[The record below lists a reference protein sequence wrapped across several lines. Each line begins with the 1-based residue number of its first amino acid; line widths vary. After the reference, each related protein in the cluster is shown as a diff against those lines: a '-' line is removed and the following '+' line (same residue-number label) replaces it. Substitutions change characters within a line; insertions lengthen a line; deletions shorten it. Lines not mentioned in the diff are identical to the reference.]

1 LPEEAALAHAVI
13 LSLKGLVAFGLW
25 LAAVTQWICI
35 SFMENPTSPAIP
47 EALAASDES
56 LDAPQVD
63 NSFADIL
70 SEFEQ
75 TQRSSGPKSRGGAS
89 SDGLQGTVVSISP
102 ESIFVDIGRKVDGV
116 LPADKFRDDKGE
128 LTVRVGDRMLVSI
141 TGRDE
146 EGSYTLSTIKVERP
160 KDWSALERA
169 FAEKRAIGGMVTEV
183 VKGGLRVDV
192 GSPAFLPASRSGTK
206 DAAEMEKLVGQEIQ
220 CRIIKLDTASEDV
233 VVDRRVIVEEEE
245 AQAREKKFGEL
256 KEGAVLRGTVRSVTD
271 FGAFVDL
278 GGVDGLLHV
287 GDMAWHRVAKPSDV
301 VAVGDSVEVKV
312 LKINPEGKRISLGMK
327 QLSPDPWTL
336 AAERFHVGDRVQ
348 GKVSRLADFGAFV
361 ELLPGVDGLIHIS
374 EMSWAKKVKK
384 PSDVLKT
391 GEMVE
396 AVVLGVNVAD
406 RRISLGLKQ
415 ALGDP
420 WEDALN
426 KYPVGAVAEG
436 PVTSLTNFGCFID
449 LGGGIDGMIH
459 ISDITREKRLNHPR
473 EALTVGQTVKAAVLE
488 VDRER
493 RRIKLGIKQLE
504 PTSADEYIAEH
515 QVGESVTGR
524 IVEATKG
531 RAKIELGDGVFAECR
546 ILENTGNGGK
556 DSEPLAA
563 PKADISSLTA
573 MLSAKWK
580 QGPSASTAQQE
591 APRAGQIRTFRIL
604 KLDQPNKKIEVELAG

>member
-1 LPEEAALAHAVI
+1 
-13 LSLKGLVAFGLW
+13 
-25 LAAVTQWICI
+25 
-35 SFMENPTSPAIP
+35 MENSTSPAIP
-47 EALAASDES
+47 EALATSP
-56 LDAPQVD
+56 DAPDARSDD
-63 NSFADIL
+63 NSFGDIL

-75 TQRSSGPKSRGGAS
+75 THRGGRNNQA
-89 SDGLQGTVVSISP
+89 LEGTVVSISP

-116 LPADKFRDDKGE
+116 LPVGTFRDATGA
-128 LTVRVGDRMLVSI
+128 LTVQVGDKMLVTI

-169 FAEKRAIGGMVTEV
+169 FAEKRAIGGVVTEL
-183 VKGGLRVDV
+183 VKGGLRVNV
-192 GSPAFLPASRSGTK
+192 GSEAFLPASRSGAK
-206 DAAEMEKLVGQEIQ
+206 DQAELEKLVGQEIQ
-220 CRIIKLDTASEDV
+220 CRIIKLDTANEDL
-233 VVDRRVIVEEEE
+233 VVDRRVILEEEE
-245 AQAREKKFGEL
+245 ARAREQKFGEL

-301 VAVGDSVEVKV
+301 VTAGDSIEVKV
-312 LKINPEGKRISLGMK
+312 LKITPEGKRISLGLK
-327 QLSPDPWTL
+327 QLAPDPWTT
-336 AAERFHVGDRVQ
+336 AAERFHVSDRVQ

-374 EMSWAKKVKK
+374 EMSWAKKVRK
-384 PSDVLKT
+384 PSDLLKT

-396 AVVLGVNVAD
+396 AVVLGVNAAD

-420 WEDALN
+420 WEDAVK
-426 KYPVGAVAEG
+426 KYAVGAIAEG
-436 PVTSLTNFGCFID
+436 PVTSLTNFGCFMD

-473 EALTVGQTVKAAVLE
+473 EALTTGQTVRAVVLE

-504 PTSADEYIAEH
+504 PTTADEYIAEH

-524 IVEATKG
+524 IVETSKG

-546 ILENTGNGGK
+546 MREDAGNGSK
-556 DSEPLAA
+556 AASNAPEPAA
-563 PKADISSLTA
+563 KVDLGSLTA

-580 QGPSASTAQQE
+580 QGPMAAAAQQE
-591 APRAGQIRTFRIL
+591 APRAGQVRTFRIL

>member
-1 LPEEAALAHAVI
+1 MVFDQ
-13 LSLKGLVAFGLW
+13 G
-25 LAAVTQWICI
+25 
-35 SFMENPTSPAIP
+35 FMQNPTSPAIP
-47 EALAASDES
+47 QALAMSGDA
-56 LDAPQVD
+56 LDNQPID
-63 NSFADIL
+63 NSFAEIL

-75 TQRSSGPKSRGGAS
+75 SQHGSRNNEGFH
-89 SDGLQGTVVSISP
+89 GTVVSISP
-102 ESIFVDIGRKVDGV
+102 ESVFVDIGRKVDGV
-116 LPADKFRDDKGE
+116 LPVGQFRDAAGE
-128 LTVRVGDRMLVSI
+128 LSIRVGDKMVVSI
-141 TGRDE
+141 TGRDP

-169 FAEKRAIGGMVTEV
+169 FAEKRAIAGTVTEA

-192 GSPAFLPASRSGTK
+192 GMPAFLPASRSGTR
-206 DAAEMEKLVGQEIQ
+206 DQAELEKLVGQEIQ
-220 CRIIKLDTASEDV
+220 CRIIKLDTVSEDV
-233 VVDRRVIVEEEE
+233 VVDRRAILEEEE
-245 AQAREKKFGEL
+245 ARAREQKFGEL
-256 KEGAVLRGTVRSVTD
+256 TEGAVLRGTVRSITD

-287 GDMAWHRVAKPSDV
+287 ADMAWQRVAKPSDV
-301 VAVGDSVEVKV
+301 VTVGDSIEVKV
-312 LKINPEGKRISLGMK
+312 LKIVPEGKRISLGLK
-327 QLSPDPWTL
+327 QLAPDPWTL
-336 AAERFHVGDRVQ
+336 AAERFHTGDRVH
-348 GKVSRLADFGAFV
+348 GKVSRLTDFGAFV

-374 EMSWAKKVKK
+374 EMSWAKKVRK

-396 AVVLGVNVAD
+396 AVVLGVNPAE

-420 WEDALN
+420 WEDALK

-473 EALTVGQTVKAAVLE
+473 EALNTGQTVKAVVLE

-504 PTSADEYIAEH
+504 PTTADEYIAEH

-524 IVEATKG
+524 IVEASTS
-531 RAKIELGDGVFAECR
+531 RAKVELGEGVFAECR
-546 ILENTGNGGK
+546 IREEPANG
-556 DSEPLAA
+556 SSVEAPAA
-563 PKADISSLTA
+563 AKADLGSLTA

-580 QGPSASTAQQE
+580 QGPAAASTQNEPA
-591 APRAGQIRTFRIL
+591 RAGQVRSFRIL

>member
-1 LPEEAALAHAVI
+1 
-13 LSLKGLVAFGLW
+13 
-25 LAAVTQWICI
+25 
-35 SFMENPTSPAIP
+35 M
-47 EALAASDES
+47 
-56 LDAPQVD
+56 DAPPDD

-75 TQRSSGPKSRGGAS
+75 THRGTRSNE
-89 SDGLQGTVVSISP
+89 GLDGTVVSISP
-102 ESIFVDIGRKVDGV
+102 ESVFVDIGRKVDGV
-116 LPADKFRDDKGE
+116 LPVELFRDAASA
-128 LTVRVGDRMLVSI
+128 LTVKIGDKLRVSI
-141 TGRDE
+141 TGRDP

-169 FAEKRAIGGMVTEV
+169 FTEKRAIGGVVTEL
-183 VKGGLRVDV
+183 VKGGLRVNV
-192 GSPAFLPASRSGTK
+192 GMPAFLPASRSGAK
-206 DAAEMEKLVGQEIQ
+206 DQAELEKLVGQEIQ

-233 VVDRRVIVEEEE
+233 VVDRRVILEEEE
-245 AQAREKKFGEL
+245 ARTREQKFGEL
-256 KEGAVLRGTVRSVTD
+256 KEGAVVRGTIRSLTD

-301 VAVGDSVEVKV
+301 VTAGDSIEVKI
-312 LKINPEGKRISLGMK
+312 LKINPEGKRISLGLK
-327 QLSPDPWTL
+327 QLAADPWTT
-336 AAERFHVGDRVQ
+336 AAERFHIGDRVQ

-384 PSDVLKT
+384 PSDLLKT

-396 AVVLGVNVAD
+396 AVVLGVNAGD

-420 WEDALN
+420 WEDAVN
-426 KYPVGAVAEG
+426 KYPVGAIAEG

-449 LGGGIDGMIH
+449 LGGGVDGMIH

-473 EALTVGQTVKAAVLE
+473 EALSVGQTVRAVVLE

-493 RRIKLGIKQLE
+493 RRIKLGMKQLE
-504 PTSADEYIAEH
+504 PTTADEYIAEH
-515 QVGESVTGR
+515 QLGESVTGR
-524 IVEATKG
+524 IVETSKG

-546 ILENTGNGGK
+546 LREEISNGTNAP
-556 DSEPLAA
+556 EPAA
-563 PKADISSLTA
+563 KADLGSLTA

-580 QGPSASTAQQE
+580 QGPTAASAQQE
-591 APRAGQIRTFRIL
+591 APRAGQVRTFRIL

>member
-1 LPEEAALAHAVI
+1 
-13 LSLKGLVAFGLW
+13 
-25 LAAVTQWICI
+25 
-35 SFMENPTSPAIP
+35 MENPTSPAIAESP
-47 EALAASDES
+47 ATS
-56 LDAPQVD
+56 LDGPAAPAED
-63 NSFADIL
+63 NSFGDIL

-75 TQRSSGPKSRGGAS
+75 THHGQRNNEAFE
-89 SDGLQGTVVSISP
+89 GTVVSISP

-116 LPADKFRDDKGE
+116 LPVEKFRDAAGALTIHIGDKMR
-128 LTVRVGDRMLVSI
+128 LSI
-141 TGRDE
+141 TGRDP

-169 FAEKRAIGGMVTEV
+169 FAEKSAIGGVVTEV

-192 GSPAFLPASRSGTK
+192 GMQAFLPASRSGTK
-206 DAAEMEKLVGQEIQ
+206 DPAEMEKLVGQEIQ

-233 VVDRRVIVEEEE
+233 VVDRRVILEEEE
-245 AQAREKKFGEL
+245 ARTREQKFGEL
-256 KEGAVLRGTVRSVTD
+256 KEGAVLRGTIRSVTD

-301 VAVGDSVEVKV
+301 VTAGDSIEVKV
-312 LKINPEGKRISLGMK
+312 LKINPEGKRISLGLK
-327 QLSPDPWTL
+327 QLSPDPWTT
-336 AAERFHVGDRVQ
+336 AAERFHIGDRVQ

-374 EMSWAKKVKK
+374 EMSWAKKVRK
-384 PSDVLKT
+384 PSDLLKT

-396 AVVLGVNVAD
+396 AVVLGVNAGD

-420 WEDALN
+420 WEDAVK
-426 KYPVGAVAEG
+426 KYAVGTVAEG
-436 PVTSLTNFGCFID
+436 PVTSLTAFGCFMD

-473 EALTVGQTVKAAVLE
+473 EALSTGQTVKAVVLE

-504 PTSADEYIAEH
+504 PTTADEYIAEH

-524 IVEATKG
+524 IVEASKG
-531 RAKIELGDGVFAECR
+531 RAKVELGDGVFAECKLR
-546 ILENTGNGGK
+546 EEAGNGSKAGS
-556 DSEPLAA
+556 DAPAPVAA
-563 PKADISSLTA
+563 KADLGSLTA

-580 QGPSASTAQQE
+580 QGPAAAAAQQE
-591 APRAGQIRTFRIL
+591 APRAGQVRTFRIL

>member
-1 LPEEAALAHAVI
+1 
-13 LSLKGLVAFGLW
+13 
-25 LAAVTQWICI
+25 
-35 SFMENPTSPAIP
+35 MENPTSPAIP
-47 EALAASDES
+47 ESLATPPDAA
-56 LDAPQVD
+56 DAPPED
-63 NSFADIL
+63 NSFGDIL

-75 TQRSSGPKSRGGAS
+75 TKHGSGRQQRGQRRNE
-89 SDGLQGTVVSISP
+89 GLEGRVVSISP

-116 LPADKFRDDKGE
+116 LPVEKFRDQTGA
-128 LTVRVGDRMLVSI
+128 LTIQVGDKMLVSI

-160 KDWSALERA
+160 KDWTALERA
-169 FAEKRAIGGMVTEV
+169 FAEKTAIGGVVTEL
-183 VKGGLRVDV
+183 VKGGFRVDV
-192 GSPAFLPASRSGTK
+192 GSPAFLPASRSGTR
-206 DAAEMEKLVGQEIQ
+206 DQAEMEKLVGQEIQ

-233 VVDRRVIVEEEE
+233 VVDRRALLEEEE
-245 AQAREKKFGEL
+245 ARTREQKFGEL
-256 KEGAVLRGTVRSVTD
+256 KEGAVVRGTVRSVTD

-287 GDMAWHRVAKPSDV
+287 GDMAWQRVAKPSDV
-301 VAVGDSVEVKV
+301 VTVGDSIEVKV
-312 LKINPEGKRISLGMK
+312 LKINPEGKRISLGLK
-327 QLSPDPWTL
+327 QLAADPWTT
-336 AAERFHVGDRVQ
+336 AAERFHTGDRVQ

-384 PSDVLKT
+384 PSDLLKT

-396 AVVLGVNVAD
+396 AVVLGVNAAD

-420 WEDALN
+420 WEDAVK
-426 KYPVGAVAEG
+426 KYAVGAVAEG
-436 PVTSLTNFGCFID
+436 PVTSLTNFGCFMD

-473 EALTVGQTVKAAVLE
+473 EALTAGQTVRAVVLE

-504 PTSADEYIAEH
+504 PTTADEYIAEH

-524 IVEATKG
+524 IVEASKG
-531 RAKIELGDGVFAECR
+531 RAKVELGDGVFAECR
-546 ILENTGNGGK
+546 MKEGAANGAKAGT
-556 DSEPLAA
+556 SAPEPVAA
-563 PKADISSLTA
+563 TVDLGSLTA

-580 QGPSASTAQQE
+580 QGPTAQAAQEE
-591 APRAGQIRTFRIL
+591 APRAGQVRTFRIL
-604 KLDQPNKKIEVELAG
+604 KLDQANKKIDVELAG

>member
-1 LPEEAALAHAVI
+1 
-13 LSLKGLVAFGLW
+13 
-25 LAAVTQWICI
+25 
-35 SFMENPTSPAIP
+35 MENRFSPAIP
-47 EALAASDES
+47 ETSATT
-56 LDAPQVD
+56 LDATSPSSE

-75 TQRSSGPKSRGGAS
+75 QHSRSNRES
-89 SDGLQGTVVSISP
+89 LEGTVVSISP
-102 ESIFVDIGRKVDGV
+102 ESVFVDIGRKMEGV
-116 LPADKFRDDKGE
+116 LPVEVFRDAAGA
-128 LTVRVGDRMLVSI
+128 LTVKTGDKLRVTI
-141 TGRDE
+141 TGRDT
-146 EGSYTLSTIKVERP
+146 EGSYTLSTTKVERP

-169 FAEKRAIGGMVTEV
+169 FAEQRAIGGVVTEL

-192 GSPAFLPASRSGTK
+192 GSRAFMPASRSGAK
-206 DAAEMEKLVGQEIQ
+206 DQAELEKLVGQEIQ

-233 VVDRRVIVEEEE
+233 VVDRRVVLEEEE
-245 AQAREKKFGEL
+245 AQTRAKKFAEL
-256 KEGAVLRGTVRSVTD
+256 KEGAVVRGTVRSLTD

-287 GDMAWHRVAKPSDV
+287 ADMAWHRVSKAADIVS
-301 VAVGDSVEVKV
+301 AGDSIEVKI
-312 LKINPEGKRISLGMK
+312 LKINPEGRRISLGLK
-327 QLSPDPWTL
+327 QLAADPWTT
-336 AAERFHVGDRVQ
+336 AAERFHTGDRVQ

-391 GEMVE
+391 GEIVE
-396 AVVLGVNVAD
+396 AVVLGVNAAD

-420 WEDALN
+420 WEDAVK
-426 KYPVGAVAEG
+426 KYPIGAIAEG
-436 PVTSLTNFGCFID
+436 PVTSLTNFGCFVD

-459 ISDITREKRLNHPR
+459 ISDITGEKRLNHPR
-473 EALTVGQTVKAAVLE
+473 EAVSAGQSVRAVVLE

-493 RRIKLGIKQLE
+493 RRIKLGIKQLQ
-504 PTSADEYIAEH
+504 PTTADEYMAEH

-524 IVEATKG
+524 IVESTQG
-531 RAKIELGDGVFAECR
+531 RAKVELGEGVFAECQFK
-546 ILENTGNGGK
+546 EETANGANVP
-556 DSEPLAA
+556 EPAAKTDLA
-563 PKADISSLTA
+563 SLTA

-580 QGPSASTAQQE
+580 QGPAASSPREEPA
-591 APRAGQIRTFRIL
+591 RAGQIRTFRIL

>member
-1 LPEEAALAHAVI
+1 
-13 LSLKGLVAFGLW
+13 
-25 LAAVTQWICI
+25 
-35 SFMENPTSPAIP
+35 M
-47 EALAASDES
+47 
-56 LDAPQVD
+56 
-63 NSFADIL
+63 
-70 SEFEQ
+70 
-75 TQRSSGPKSRGGAS
+75 
-89 SDGLQGTVVSISP
+89 
-102 ESIFVDIGRKVDGV
+102 
-116 LPADKFRDDKGE
+116 
-128 LTVRVGDRMLVSI
+128 
-141 TGRDE
+141 
-146 EGSYTLSTIKVERP
+146 ERP

-169 FAEKRAIGGMVTEV
+169 FAEKHAIGGVVTEL

-192 GSPAFLPASRSGTK
+192 GMPAFLPASRSGAK
-206 DAAEMEKLVGQEIQ
+206 DQAELEKLVGQEIQ

-233 VVDRRVIVEEEE
+233 VVDRRVILEEEE
-245 AQAREKKFGEL
+245 ARAREQKFGEL
-256 KEGAVLRGTVRSVTD
+256 KEGAVVRGTVRTLTD

-301 VAVGDSVEVKV
+301 VTAGDSIEVKI
-312 LKINPEGKRISLGMK
+312 LKINPVGKRISLGLK
-327 QLSPDPWTL
+327 QLAPDPWTM
-336 AAERFHVGDRVQ
+336 AAERFHTGDRVQ

-384 PSDVLKT
+384 PSDLLKT

-396 AVVLGVNVAD
+396 AVVLGVNAGD

-420 WEDALN
+420 WEDAVK
-426 KYPVGAVAEG
+426 KYPVGAIAEG

-449 LGGGIDGMIH
+449 LGGGIEGMIH

-473 EALTVGQTVKAAVLE
+473 EALAAGQTVRAVVLE

-493 RRIKLGIKQLE
+493 RRIKLGMKQLE
-504 PTSADEYIAEH
+504 PTTADEYIAEH

-524 IVEATKG
+524 IVETSKG
-531 RAKIELGDGVFAECR
+531 RAKMELGEGVFAECR
-546 ILENTGNGGK
+546 LREESSNG
-556 DSEPLAA
+556 STAPEPAA
-563 PKADISSLTA
+563 KADLSSLTA

-580 QGPSASTAQQE
+580 QGPAAASAQQE
-591 APRAGQIRTFRIL
+591 TPRAGQVRTFRIL